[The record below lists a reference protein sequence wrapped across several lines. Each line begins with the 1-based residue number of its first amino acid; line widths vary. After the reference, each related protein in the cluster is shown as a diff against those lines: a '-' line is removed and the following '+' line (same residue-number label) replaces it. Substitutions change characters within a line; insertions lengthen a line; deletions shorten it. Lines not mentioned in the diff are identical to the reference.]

1 MPRVLLITSE
11 SFMLNLL
18 KEKFEQEDFE
28 VITAETIAEGLVEA
42 QRSIPDLI
50 VLEERLQREETTTL
64 KDQLRSIE
72 SLQRVPVILLTVRD
86 GVLSTDGDVALPLPF
101 RPKHLIA
108 LALESL

>member
-1 MPRVLLITSE
+1 
-11 SFMLNLL
+11 MLNLL

-86 GVLSTDGDVALPLPF
+86 GVLNRRRRRFAAPVQTKTP
-101 RPKHLIA
+101 
-108 LALESL
+108 

>member
-50 VLEERLQREETTTL
+50 VLEER
-64 KDQLRSIE
+64 
-72 SLQRVPVILLTVRD
+72 
-86 GVLSTDGDVALPLPF
+86 STARGDDHTKGP
-101 RPKHLIA
+101 IA
-108 LALESL
+108 VD